1 LFSSPPIIDLV
12 GGDSLNIINGYNIMK
27 ISKQITP
34 VDTSENVIINLS
46 AYAKIEQAELLA
58 RFLLNSN
65 YTDKKEF
72 TIAVSCI
79 ADLLCSVMKK
89 AK

>member
-1 LFSSPPIIDLV
+1 
-12 GGDSLNIINGYNIMK
+12 MK
-27 ISKQITP
+27 NFNQLTS

-65 YTDKKEF
+65 YTDKNEF